1 MTNSSRNLVL
11 SVLFLAIPAM
21 ALAQTQPVKPAA
33 TPPPRPQAVIT
44 TPSHT
49 EQWQRQVDRQQLQ
62 NAQNQN
68 AVRQQLQQN
77 NSAIQRNNTTDPA
90 MRTQIDNAQR
100 SQDQLN
106 RARQDAAD
114 RQYQNDSLNRGAG
127 TAPARTGSAGR

>member
-11 SVLFLAIPAM
+11 SMLFLAIPVA

-33 TPPPRPQAVIT
+33 APPPRPQAVVT

-62 NAQNQN
+62 NTQNQN

-77 NSAIQRNNTTDPA
+77 NSTIQRNNTTDPA
-90 MRTQIDNAQR
+90 MRNQIDNAQR

-114 RQYQNDSLNRGAG
+114 RQYQNDSLNRGS